1 MKSGLEKRN
10 KLYRL
15 IGIVKVDWGIKLAIG
30 SKGGVGGEKEDGRV
44 KVNRGVK
51 GEGGIKVD
59 RGSKGG

>member
-1 MKSGLEKRN
+1 M
-10 KLYRL
+10 
-15 IGIVKVDWGIKLAIG
+15 DWGIKLAIG
-30 SKGGVGGEKEDGRV
+30 SKGVGGEKEDGRV